1 MRKFW
6 LRAALAASL
15 SRDLCSGC
23 AWAVSWPFRVTSRR
37 LDRIVL
43 GCRARAT
50 PAPCG
55 DQPTA
60 GAIWT
65 VGGVRSISRDEY
77 RAYHDAMARHACA
90 GSIGDAQRDDVAAQY
105 IDARSL

>member
-23 AWAVSWPFRVTSRR
+23 GSAVSWPFRFMARK
-37 LDRIVL
+37 LDRVVIA
-43 GCRARAT
+43 CRAHAT
-50 PAPCG
+50 PAPSAL
-55 DQPTA
+55 QPAA

-65 VGGVRSISRDEY
+65 VDSVRPISRGEY
-77 RAYHDAMARHACA
+77 RAFREAMARHAQA
-90 GSIGDAQRDDVAAQY
+90 GDAGGAPGDIAAQY

>member
-23 AWAVSWPFRVTSRR
+23 GSAVSWPFRFVARK
-37 LDRIVL
+37 LDRVVIA
-43 GCRARAT
+43 CRAHAT
-50 PAPCG
+50 PAPSAL
-55 DQPTA
+55 QPAA

-65 VGGVRSISRDEY
+65 VDSVRPISREEFQAFRDA
-77 RAYHDAMARHACA
+77 RATESGAP
-90 GSIGDAQRDDVAAQY
+90 GDIAAQY